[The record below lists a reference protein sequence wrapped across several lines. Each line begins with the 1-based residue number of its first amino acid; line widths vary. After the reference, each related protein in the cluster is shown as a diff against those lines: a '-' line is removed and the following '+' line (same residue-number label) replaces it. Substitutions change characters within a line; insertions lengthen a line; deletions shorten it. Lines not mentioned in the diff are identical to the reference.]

1 LAASS
6 AAVVWAELLPDCLLY
21 GRNTKSL
28 HTTTNCYLVSLA
40 LADLITLL
48 SSCPQEILSYH
59 ILGDRYLTTIH
70 MSSSRSWHSL
80 TSRNRG

>member
-1 LAASS
+1 VFGGFFKDSLKTG
-6 AAVVWAELLPDCLLY
+6 LLC
-21 GRNTKSL
+21 RNTKSL

-59 ILGDRYLTTIH
+59 ILGDRFRITLFIFC
-70 MSSSRSWHSL
+70 L
-80 TSRNRG
+80 KD